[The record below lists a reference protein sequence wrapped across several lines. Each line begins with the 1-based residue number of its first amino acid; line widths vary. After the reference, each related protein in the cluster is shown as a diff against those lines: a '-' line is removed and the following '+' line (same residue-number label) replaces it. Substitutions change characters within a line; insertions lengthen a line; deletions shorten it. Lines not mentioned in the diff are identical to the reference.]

1 MHIYMHKHVCGCMRK
16 YVLYKSQSQKE
27 EELKDT
33 EKKKKN
39 PLHSDYETLDANKKH
54 SLG

>member
-1 MHIYMHKHVCGCMRK
+1 MRK

>member
-1 MHIYMHKHVCGCMRK
+1 MYEKVCPI
-16 YVLYKSQSQKE
+16 QKPE
-27 EELKDT
+27 SEGGGVERHR
-33 EKKKKN
+33 KKKKN